1 MPSFLN
7 SLTNYSHAHYW
18 QFIVNSNHVNIRVA
32 HILVD
37 VLNTFSS
44 NLWNGE
50 CSGNLDYLFEGSIES
65 GGADPIAIKHDGL
78 RSEN

>member
-1 MPSFLN
+1 
-7 SLTNYSHAHYW
+7 
-18 QFIVNSNHVNIRVA
+18 
-32 HILVD
+32 VD

-44 NLWNGE
+44 NLWKGE